1 VGNSLK
7 QALVHMWWT
16 LRTPIAAA
24 SLSRLHD
31 LSLFETDADMIARQH
46 IARAL
51 AQDLLPTWSTA

>member
-1 VGNSLK
+1 
-7 QALVHMWWT
+7 MWWT

-31 LSLFETDADMIARQH
+31 LSLFETDADMIAHQH
-46 IARAL
+46 VARAL